1 LDKKTSVNKNRLVA
15 KFLRV
20 FMMVFAIMILM
31 IGIFTTGYLLLN
43 REPEADNSQGGLTS
57 DTGDNSDGQ
66 SVANDSTSDN
76 ESAITTIAIYGV
88 DRDGYR
94 TDVTMLA
101 FFNRETMAINIISIP
116 RDTWIKLPEDIY
128 STLKARRD
136 DTPEYLK
143 INGVPSYSDPSLR
156 YETSVAVIEE
166 TFGINIDYYIALDL
180 DGFVKIVDLVG
191 PIVMDIPNDMKYAD
205 PVQDLYID
213 ISAGDNQEINGTQAE
228 GIIRYRSGYAN
239 GDIGRID
246 MQHKFMVAFLDKLL
260 NLENRLNIVNIAT
273 TALIYIDTDFYDAI
287 DYVNYIDDIDPNLI
301 TIQTLPGEVS
311 ASNTAHYLYNYDET
325 KLLLN
330 QIINYDVSIEDVSDT
345 AEIDAS
351 EVIEPEIIV
360 DTKALNII
368 VLNGTY
374 VSGLA
379 GRTTTALTEAGYNM
393 GPAGD
398 YSDKP
403 VETTTL
409 QVPTESVGKEL
420 ATYFNDPIIEVDDA
434 LLEADVQVTIILGGT
449 DGESY

>member
-1 LDKKTSVNKNRLVA
+1 LDKKTSVNKNKLLT

-43 REPEADNSQGGLTS
+43 KAPKTEAGNDLTDGSDQSGLITE
-57 DTGDNSDGQ
+57 DGI
-66 SVANDSTSDN
+66 SGAAN
-76 ESAITTIAIYGV
+76 EEGITTIAIYGV

-101 FFNRETMAINIISIP
+101 FFNRESMAIDIISIP

-128 STLKARRD
+128 ATLKDRRE
-136 DTPEYLK
+136 DTKEYLK
-143 INGVPSYSDPSLR
+143 INEIPAFAEPSLR

-166 TFGINIDYYIALDL
+166 TFGIDIDYYIALDL

-191 PIVMDIPNDMKYAD
+191 PIIMDIPNDMKYTD

-213 ISAGDNQEINGTQAE
+213 ISAGDDQEIWGTQAE

-246 MQHKFMVAFLDKLL
+246 MQHQFMVAFLDKLL

-287 DYVNYIDDIDPNLI
+287 DYVNYIDDIDPSLI

-311 ASNTAHYLYNYDET
+311 SSNTAHYLYDYDET

-330 QIINYDVSIEDVSDT
+330 QIINYDADIEVVGDT
-345 AEIDAS
+345 TGID
-351 EVIEPEIIV
+351 EVDVIEPEILI
-360 DTKALNII
+360 DAKTLNIV
-368 VLNGTY
+368 VLNGTR

-379 GRTTTALTEAGYNM
+379 GRTTSALTEAGYLM
-393 GPAGD
+393 GPAAD
-398 YSDKP
+398 FSDKP
-403 VETTTL
+403 VEKTIL
-409 QVPTESVGKEL
+409 QVPSQYVGKEL
-420 ATYFNDPIIEVDDA
+420 ATYFNDPIIEVDA
-434 LLEADVQVTIILGGT
+434 ELLDADVQVTIILGGT